1 LPIKISIITVVR
13 NGAKTI
19 RDCIESVQSQRHK
32 AEHIIVDGA
41 STDGTLD
48 IIDEYRSNLSLV
60 ISEPDNGI
68 YDAMNKGIQLATGD
82 VVGFLNADD
91 FYPNPEVLSRVVNA
105 FENTRVE
112 SCYGDLVYVHPTRTA
127 QVKRFWRSGPYDP
140 YRFFFGWMPPHP
152 SFFVRR
158 SIYETHGSFNLTLGT
173 AADYELMLR
182 FLLKQNVS
190 TLYIPEVLV
199 KMRAGG
205 LSNSSVK
212 NRMQA
217 NQMDRQAWVVNGL
230 RPYPWTLLLKP
241 LRKLPQYFFHR
252 PLRSRQGE
260 GKKIRK

>member
-13 NGAKTI
+13 NGASFI
-19 RDCIESVQSQRHK
+19 RDCIESVRSQRHK
-32 AEHIIVDGA
+32 AEHIIIDGA

-48 IIDEYRSNLSLV
+48 IIDEYRSNISQV

-91 FYPNPEVLSRVVNA
+91 FYPNPEVLSRVATGFGN
-105 FENTRVE
+105 NRVE
-112 SCYGDLVYVHPTRTA
+112 SCYGDLVYVHPTHTK
-127 QVKRFWRSGPYDP
+127 QIKRFWRSGPYKP
-140 YRFFFGWMPPHP
+140 RRFYFGWMPPHP
-152 SFFVRR
+152 SFFVLR

-182 FLLKQNVS
+182 FLLKNNIS
-190 TLYIPEVLV
+190 TIYIPDVLV
-199 KMRAGG
+199 NMRAGG
-205 LSNSSVK
+205 LSNASVK

-230 RPYPWTLLLKP
+230 RPYPWTIMLKP
-241 LRKLPQYFFHR
+241 LRKIPQYF
-252 PLRSRQGE
+252 
-260 GKKIRK
+260 IRERFR